1 MVRKDFI
8 IKNEVGLHARP
19 ASELCALCKKF
30 ESGITINATKKPFNP
45 KSVISILTAE
55 IKKGSEIT
63 VEIDGADEENAMNEL
78 TTFFDKL
85 LD

>member
-1 MVRKDFI
+1 MVRKDFV

-30 ESGITINATKKPFNP
+30 ESSIMINSTKKTFNP

-55 IKKGSEIT
+55 IKKGSKIT
-63 VEIDGADEENAMNEL
+63 VEVVGADEEHAMSEL